1 MNHTAQALMAI
12 RLLQS
17 LPDWEQVAKCYGGI
31 EGHLEDLANDLANH
45 NWDSL
50 AAAATQST

>member
-1 MNHTAQALMAI
+1 MAI